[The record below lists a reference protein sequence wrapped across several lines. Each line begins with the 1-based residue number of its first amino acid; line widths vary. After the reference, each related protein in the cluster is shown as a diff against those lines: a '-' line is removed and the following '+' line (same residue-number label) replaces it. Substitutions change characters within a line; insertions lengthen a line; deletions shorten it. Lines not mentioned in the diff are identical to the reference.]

1 MLNAAGGMEGKDGK
15 RENASGMIEKHK
27 RKREGVERW
36 LLEHDLLRS

>member
-1 MLNAAGGMEGKDGK
+1 MLNAAGGMEGKE